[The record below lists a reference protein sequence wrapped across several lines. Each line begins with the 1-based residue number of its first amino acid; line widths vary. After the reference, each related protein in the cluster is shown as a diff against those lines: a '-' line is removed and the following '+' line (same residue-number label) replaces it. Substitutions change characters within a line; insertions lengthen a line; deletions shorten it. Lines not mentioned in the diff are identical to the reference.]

1 MNERQT
7 PRVFPV
13 VRYED
18 APAAFEWLSR
28 AFGFEKQ
35 MVVPGPKGTIS
46 HAQLRYGASVVMIGT
61 AQEDE
66 LQLRN
71 PAAFG
76 GVTQA
81 LYVHVDD
88 VDAHHDRALA
98 AGAEIIVGLEDTPYG
113 SREYAARDLEGHV
126 WSFGNYAPALK

>member
-1 MNERQT
+1 MSERST

-28 AFGFEKQ
+28 VFGFEKQ
-35 MVVPGPKGTIS
+35 MIVPGPKGTIS
-46 HAQLRYGASVVMIGT
+46 HAQLRYGGSVVMIGS
-61 AQEDE
+61 ALEDE
-66 LQLRN
+66 LQLRS
-71 PAAFG
+71 PETLG

-88 VDAHHDRALA
+88 VTAHHDRAQA
-98 AGAEIIVGLEDTPYG
+98 AGAEIIVGLEETPYG
-113 SREYAARDLEGHV
+113 SKEYAARDPEGHV
-126 WSFGNYAPALK
+126 WSFGSYAPDLE